1 MEVAKVDAEEMGVK
15 AEELSGCGRGKS
27 GGGGGGGD
35 ESESGRGETNEER
48 ESGGYENGG
57 G

>member
-27 GGGGGGGD
+27 GGGGGGD